1 MRKWL
6 PKIALLIAITMFIS
20 GVALSIE
27 EEEAP
32 AEEAPKAAQEEV
44 PFTAEIPVAMTPP
57 GQAPEI
63 AIVAL
68 LASRIDLEIKRDNFL
83 QVEGL
88 TDMKTLIIII
98 GGSGKGLGSAGVD
111 LQDEVTR
118 ANQLIA
124 ACKEKGIKIIGMH
137 LGGEDRRGPNSQ
149 VMIDLVTPQC
159 DYVVV
164 RSDGNKDG
172 IFTKICTEKK
182 IPLTEIE
189 KTLEVTEIL
198 KAIFQLP

>member
-1 MRKWL
+1 MLNKNVKFL
-6 PKIALLIAITMFIS
+6 TIS
-20 GVALSIE
+20 GLCFFVLLSCTVGIF
-27 EEEAP
+27 
-32 AEEAPKAAQEEV
+32 AAQAEV
-44 PFTAEIPVAMTPP
+44 SFTAETPVAMTPP
-57 GQAPEI
+57 GQAPES

-68 LASRIDLEIKRDNFL
+68 LARRINLEIKKDNFL

-88 TDMKTLIIII
+88 AGMKTLIIII

-118 ANQLIA
+118 AKQLIA

-137 LGGEDRRGPNSQ
+137 LGGEDRRGANSQ
-149 VMIDLVTPQC
+149 VMIDLVTPNC

-172 IFTKICTEKK
+172 LFTKICAEKK
-182 IPLTEIE
+182 IPLKEVE
-189 KTLEVTEIL
+189 KTLEVTDIL
-198 KAIFQLP
+198 KTVFQLPS